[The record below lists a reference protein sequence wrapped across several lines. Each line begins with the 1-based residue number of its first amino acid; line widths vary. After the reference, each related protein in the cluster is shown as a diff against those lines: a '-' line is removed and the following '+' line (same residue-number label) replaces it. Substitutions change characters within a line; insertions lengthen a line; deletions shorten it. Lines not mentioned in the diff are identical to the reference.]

1 MSEALEGWARW
12 LLKERFG
19 GDETVARN
27 LLAQLGQLRDRIL
40 RSARLKAGEV
50 FLDVGCGDGLLGFGA
65 LSQVGSSG
73 RVIFSDQSKEL
84 VEKCREIAVATGVA
98 NQCDFVECD
107 ARTLLPIS
115 DNSVDAIGT
124 RSVLMYLRDRA
135 LAFRAFH
142 RVLKPGG
149 RISLLEPI
157 DAFGFAGYP
166 DLDRGTDFSSV
177 SDLRERI
184 LRHYNQIFPD
194 DPTRDFDAT
203 DLFNAAETAGFATVQ
218 VRAELTGMSAPPRN
232 WDALVRT
239 PPFAG
244 LPPLAEVLATFS
256 AEDRALYECKVRPLV
271 EKGGSGRLRTAVA
284 YLTATK

>member
-1 MSEALEGWARW
+1 MPEPQERWARW

-27 LLAQLGQLRDRIL
+27 WLTQLVQLRDRIL
-40 RSARLKAGEV
+40 RSARLKADEV

-65 LSQVGSSG
+65 LSQVGSNG

-84 VEKCREIAVATGVA
+84 LEKCRQIAVATAVA
-98 NQCDFVECD
+98 DQCDFVECD
-107 ARTLLPIS
+107 ARTLLPIAE
-115 DNSVDAIGT
+115 NSVDAIGT
-124 RSVLMYLRDRA
+124 RSVLMYLPDRA
-135 LAFRAFH
+135 SAFCAFH

-149 RISLLEPI
+149 RISLFEPI
-157 DAFGFAGYP
+157 NAFGFAGYP

-184 LRHYNQIFPD
+184 VRHYNQIFLD
-194 DPTRDFDAT
+194 DPTRNFDAT
-203 DLFNAAETAGFATVQ
+203 DLFDAAESAGFAAVQ
-218 VRAELTGMSAPPRN
+218 VRAELTGMSAPPRT

-239 PPFAG
+239 PPFPG

-256 AEDRALYECKVRPLV
+256 PEDRARYERNVRPLV
-271 EKGGSGRLRTAVA
+271 EKGGSGRLRMAVA
-284 YLTATK
+284 YVTATK

>member
-1 MSEALEGWARW
+1 
-12 LLKERFG
+12 
-19 GDETVARN
+19 
-27 LLAQLGQLRDRIL
+27 
-40 RSARLKAGEV
+40 
-50 FLDVGCGDGLLGFGA
+50 
-65 LSQVGSSG
+65 
-73 RVIFSDQSKEL
+73 VIFSDQSKEL

-107 ARTLLPIS
+107 ARTLLS
-115 DNSVDAIGT
+115 VADGSVDAIGT
-124 RSVLMYLRDRA
+124 RSVLMYLPDRA
-135 LAFRAFH
+135 LAFSAFH

-149 RISLLEPI
+149 RISLFEPI

-184 LRHYNQIFPD
+184 MQYYHRIFPD
-194 DPTRDFDAT
+194 DPTPTRNFDAT
-203 DLFNAAETAGFATVQ
+203 DLFDAAESAGFATVQ
-218 VRAELTGMSAPPRN
+218 VRAELTGMHAPPRN

-256 AEDRALYECKVRPLV
+256 PEDRARYERNVRPLV
-271 EKGGSGRLRTAVA
+271 EKGGSGRLRMAVA
-284 YLTATK
+284 YVTATR

>member
-1 MSEALEGWARW
+1 MSEPQESWARW
-12 LLKERFG
+12 LIKERFG
-19 GDETVARN
+19 GDETVARDW
-27 LLAQLGQLRDRIL
+27 LAHLGQLRDRIL
-40 RSARLKAGEV
+40 RAARLKVGEV

-65 LSQVGSSG
+65 LPLVGSSG

-84 VEKCREIAVATGVA
+84 VEKCGEIAVSTGVA
-98 NQCDFVECD
+98 NQCNFVECD
-107 ARTLLPIS
+107 ARTLLPIA

-124 RSVLMYLRDRA
+124 RSVLMYLPDRA

-157 DAFGFAGYP
+157 NAFGFAGYP

-184 LRHYNQIFPD
+184 VLHYNQIFPD

-203 DLFNAAETAGFATVQ
+203 DLFDAAESAGFATVQ
-218 VRAELTGMSAPPRN
+218 VRAELSGMSAPPRT

-256 AEDRALYECKVRPLV
+256 PEDRARYERNVRPLV
-271 EKGGSGRLRTAVA
+271 EKGGSGRLRMAAAYVTAI
-284 YLTATK
+284 K